1 LASVFPKIHEPS
13 AQSLQCELEQRE
25 LEIEL
30 LREITELVGS
40 EFDLQKVFDRVARRA
55 RELIRAETVLIPVLN
70 PEQDT
75 YTYRAADG
83 ADAEELLNETLS
95 VEVGVCGW
103 VLKHKRPWWQGVL
116 DELSEHERNR
126 WEKTA
131 GTLILVPLV
140 GKQHFLGGIAGL
152 NKIGATEFSERDL
165 ELLTMFANQVSI
177 AIENAMMVGEL
188 NEANKNAEALRKKLE
203 KANNKLV
210 RTNVELQHLA
220 VHDPLTNL
228 PNRTLIMDRL
238 NHGIRAA
245 SRDKDSLAL
254 IMIDLDHFKEVN
266 DTLGH
271 TVGDEL
277 LLCVGRRFQGT
288 LRDVD
293 TLGRLGGDEFAVVV
307 TEADLSASIII
318 AKKLQKSLHKPIVI
332 NGNNF
337 SIGASMGIAFYP
349 SHGLTP
355 SSLLKSADVAMY
367 VAKRNN
373 DEFCVYDEQLDD
385 HHPNR
390 LALLGDLRAAIQ
402 NHTIDIALQP
412 ELNLDTKQI
421 VGAEALA
428 RWTHPDKGPL
438 SPSEFIPVLEKTGLI
453 KPFTL
458 QILEKSIQACSECRA
473 AGFDVSI
480 AVNLSTYNLR
490 DPNLPEQVAAL
501 LARYEMDQDTL
512 VLEITESAIMSDPEQ
527 TMDVLLRLDAM
538 NVRLSIDDF
547 GTGYSSLSYLKKLP
561 VHQLKIDRSF
571 VSSVTTDPDDAIIVR
586 STVDLAH
593 NLGLAVV
600 AEGVEEE
607 DVMEMIQNL
616 GCELA
621 QGYLISQ
628 PLEPA
633 EFLTFLNTTDWSVKR
648 LPPKAE

>member
-1 LASVFPKIHEPS
+1 MASVFPKIHEPS

>member
-1 LASVFPKIHEPS
+1 MASVFPRIYEPS
-13 AQSLQCELEQRE
+13 TQSLQRELEQRE
-25 LEIEL
+25 LEIKL
-30 LREITELVGS
+30 LREITALVGS

-55 RELIRAETVLIPVLN
+55 RELLCAETVLIPVLN
-70 PEQDT
+70 PGQDS
-75 YTYRAADG
+75 YTYRAANG
-83 ADAEELLNETLS
+83 ADADELLNETLP
-95 VEVGVCGW
+95 VEIGVCGW
-103 VLKHKRPWWQGVL
+103 VLKNRKPWWQGAL

-131 GTLILVPLV
+131 GTVILVPLV
-140 GKQHFLGGIAGL
+140 GKHNFLGGIAGL
-152 NKIGATEFSERDL
+152 NKIGAAEFNERDL

-177 AIENAMMVGEL
+177 AIENAMMVGAL
-188 NEANKNAEALRKKLE
+188 SKANKNADALRKKLE
-203 KANNKLV
+203 KTNRKLI

-238 NHGIRAA
+238 NQGIRAA

-271 TVGDEL
+271 AVGDEL
-277 LLCVGRRFQGT
+277 LLCIGKRFQDT
-288 LRDVD
+288 LRNVD

-307 TEADLSASIII
+307 TETDLAASIIV

-337 SIGASMGIAFYP
+337 SIGASMGMALYP
-349 SHGLTP
+349 DHGLTP
-355 SSLLKSADVAMY
+355 SVLLKSADVAMY

-373 DEFCVYDEQLDD
+373 DEFCVYDEQLDE
-385 HHPNR
+385 HHPNQ
-390 LALLGDLRAAIQ
+390 LTLLGDLRAAIQ
-402 NHTIDIALQP
+402 GHTIGIVLQP
-412 ELNLDTKQI
+412 KLNLDTKQI

-428 RWTHPDKGPL
+428 RWSHPERGPL
-438 SPSEFIPVLEKTGLI
+438 SPSEFVPVLEKTGLI

-473 AGFDVSI
+473 AGFDISV

-490 DPNLPEQVAAL
+490 DPHLPEQVAAL
-501 LARYEMDQDTL
+501 LARYEMDQNTL

-527 TMDVLLRLDAM
+527 TMDVLLQLDAM

-571 VSSVTTDPDDAIIVR
+571 VSGVTTDSDDAIIVR

-607 DVMEMIQNL
+607 DVMKMIQSL
-616 GCELA
+616 GCELV
-621 QGYLISQ
+621 QGYLISR
-628 PLEPA
+628 PLEPD
-633 EFLTFLNTTDWSVKR
+633 EFLAFLNTTEWSVKR
-648 LPPKAE
+648 LPPKTE